1 MASQRNGNHRF
12 SGATLVNCGRAALA
26 LAIRSAEL
34 SGFSKRN
41 RFLLPSYLCRTMIQ
55 PFVEAGLQVKFYGV
69 NRNLRVEAESIGS
82 QIDSETLGVLL
93 VHYFG
98 FSQNPDL
105 AERLHRTFPDV
116 CIIDDRTHLLLS
128 DVAKAPESPDP
139 AIAVYSARKWG
150 PFPDLGIVIWPR
162 KASSPDKAAT
172 LFDAWYHLPFLKARI
187 AGLVLRSAYLS
198 FPCETLRS
206 LSLRPVHNADDILDR
221 RVVVSRAS
229 PVSQVLW
236 WLWDWRSAWRIRR
249 RNFEYLLQNWPRQ
262 AGEPLYDSLPP
273 DVCPLGFPIRSF
285 DREALRARMIS
296 NRVYPPVHWHLPK
309 EVDPESFPDSAR
321 LAEEELTL
329 PIDQR
334 YSLGDMER
342 ILEVAS
348 AQ

>member
-1 MASQRNGNHRF
+1 MAVQRNGNHRF

-26 LAIRSAEL
+26 LAIRYAEPP
-34 SGFSKRN
+34 GFSKRN

-69 NRNLRVEAESIGS
+69 NRNLRVEAESIAS
-82 QIDSETLGVLL
+82 QIDSETFGVLL
-93 VHYFG
+93 MHYFG
-98 FSQNPDL
+98 FPQNSDL

-116 CIIDDRTHLLLS
+116 RLIDDRTHLLLS
-128 DVAKAPESPDP
+128 DVAKAFGSPDP
-139 AIAVYSARKWG
+139 AIAVYSARKWA
-150 PFPDLGIVIWPR
+150 PFPDLGIVIWSR
-162 KASSPDKAAT
+162 TTLSPDKAAP

-187 AGLVLRSAYLS
+187 AGLVLRSVYLS
-198 FPCETLRS
+198 FPCETLRR
-206 LSLRPVHNADDILDR
+206 LSLRPVHTADDILDR

-229 PVSQVLW
+229 PVSQILW
-236 WLWDWRSAWRIRR
+236 RRWDWKSAWHIRR

-262 AGEPLYDSLPP
+262 AGEPLYDSLPR

-285 DREALRARMIS
+285 DRDTLRARMVA
-296 NRVYPPVHWHLPK
+296 NRVYPPVHWCLPR
-309 EVDPESFPDSAR
+309 EVDPESFPESAR

-334 YSLGDMER
+334 YSLRDMDL
-342 ILEVAS
+342 ILEVAR